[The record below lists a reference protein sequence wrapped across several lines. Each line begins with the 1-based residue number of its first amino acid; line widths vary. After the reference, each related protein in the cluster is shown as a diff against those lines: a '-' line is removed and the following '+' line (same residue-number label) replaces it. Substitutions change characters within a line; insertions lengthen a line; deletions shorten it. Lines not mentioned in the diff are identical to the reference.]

1 MTLCIDMSWP
11 GWNVLSSIGTF
22 AGSIIAAIALIY
34 AYRTLKKT
42 QVSIDCSNKIAEF
55 DVYMKIADRIY
66 DKDTD
71 ELINACIN
79 KTLIVDN
86 SIQDIARITGQI
98 KVTDNYLELKLMN
111 VLNDL
116 AIFSKVGVITL
127 ERISTGYGYVIL
139 IVCDNNEIR
148 QFIKNV
154 RIKYPGSYGSLETL
168 WNEVIKTDLENN
180 FRKTFID

>member
-1 MTLCIDMSWP
+1 MSWA

-22 AGSIIAAIALIY
+22 VGSIIAAIALIY

-42 QVSIDCSNKIAEF
+42 QVSIDSSNKIAEF

-79 KTLIVDN
+79 KTLKVDN
-86 SIQDIARITGQI
+86 MIQDIARTTGQI
-98 KVTDNYLELKLMN
+98 KVADNYLELKLMN

-127 ERISTGYGYVIL
+127 ERISTGFGYVIL
-139 IVCDNNEIR
+139 IVCNNDEIR
-148 QFIKNV
+148 KFIKNV
-154 RIKYPGSYGSLETL
+154 RIIYPGSYVSLENL